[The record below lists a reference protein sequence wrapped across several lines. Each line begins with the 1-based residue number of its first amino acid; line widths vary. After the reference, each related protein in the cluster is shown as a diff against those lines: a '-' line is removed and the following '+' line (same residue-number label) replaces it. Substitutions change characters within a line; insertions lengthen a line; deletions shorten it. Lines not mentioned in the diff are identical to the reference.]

1 MQVKYAGP
9 KAVVNKDGVSFD
21 NSKDDKYIYL
31 NIIIQLI
38 EAIDIE
44 HIPEKIYSYDK
55 KNPRLSDEKIHSY
68 IISNYDNSDD
78 LLKLAEEEAELSFAH
93 ELEIVKKYPNITEQ
107 EREIWTKNLMFMKQ
121 HNIQRIYNGKIFRL
135 LVEKL
140 ANIIKSRQIEYI
152 LTPMYP
158 NFMKILH
165 SAHIELYNQ
174 KPSINSIIEII
185 PNDKNELDIK
195 FNIKG

>member
-1 MQVKYAGP
+1 MQVRYAGP
-9 KAVVNKDGVSFD
+9 KAVVSKDGVSFD
-21 NSKDDKYIYL
+21 STKDDKYIYL

-55 KNPRLSDEKIHSY
+55 KSPRLSDEKIHSY
-68 IISNYDNSDD
+68 IVSNYDNSDEV
-78 LLKLAEEEAELSFAH
+78 LKLAEEEAEHSF
-93 ELEIVKKYPNITEQ
+93 ERDLEIAKIYPDITEQ

-140 ANIIKSRQIEYI
+140 ATILRARQIEYVI
-152 LTPMYP
+152 TPMYP

-165 SAHIELYNQ
+165 SAHLELFNQ
-174 KPSINSIIEII
+174 KPSIGSSIEIVS
-185 PNDKNELDIK
+185 NDKNELDIK
-195 FNIKG
+195 FKIKA